1 MPLWNAG
8 LVLAA
13 YDYAVG
19 KDHTFSLTV
28 GATLLRL

>member
-13 YDYAVG
+13 YDYALG
-19 KDHTFSLTV
+19 KITSFLLLWGLTH
-28 GATLLRL
+28 